1 MSNPNGLSSSSGAQ
15 FPSFSV
21 AVRRAVRDDAAL
33 LHRLAAATF
42 ALACPPGTTPEA
54 IADFI
59 ATHLS
64 EAGFEDYLADPARD
78 LFIGEVDGTPAGYT
92 MLVTGEPTD
101 PDVASVVTVRPTSE
115 LSKVYVLE
123 GFHGSGLSRE
133 LVSTTVGAA
142 RERGSASV
150 WLGVNEHNRRA
161 NRFYEK
167 QGFVRVGNKKFLV
180 GERWED
186 DFVRLLAL

>member
-1 MSNPNGLSSSSGAQ
+1 MTTII
-15 FPSFSV
+15 
-21 AVRRAVRDDAAL
+21 RRAIRDDAAL
-33 LHRLAAATF
+33 LHALAVATF

-59 ATHLS
+59 GTHLS
-64 EAGFEDYLADPARD
+64 EARFGDYLADPARD

-92 MLVTGEPTD
+92 MLVFAEPSD
-101 PDVASVVTVRPTSE
+101 PDVASVVTVRPTAE

-123 GFHGSGLSRE
+123 GFHGSGLARE
-133 LVSTTVGAA
+133 LVGATVDAA
-142 RERGSASV
+142 RERGAASV
-150 WLGVNEHNRRA
+150 WLGVNELNPNA

-167 QGFVRVGNKKFLV
+167 QGFERVGTKKFLV

-186 DFVRLLAL
+186 DFVRTLEL